1 MAIDKNNEDVFLKG
15 AQVWF
20 NDLVNTVEIVWDFWK
35 GFQKFRGIDPCI
47 TVFGSARFK
56 EGNEFYELARSI
68 GKKLGENGYSVM
80 TGGGPGIME
89 AANRGAFEANAC
101 SIGCNIVL
109 PHEQNLNPYT
119 NIHVSFSHF
128 FVRKVMLV
136 KYSKAFILLPGGF
149 GTLDEMFETLTL
161 IQTKKIKNFPVVAVG
176 TEYWNELIPFV
187 EKSLLKHGTIDKED
201 LNLIKVTDDIDE
213 VMQIISS

>member
-80 TGGGPGIME
+80 TGGWSGDHGSGE
-89 AANRGAFEANAC
+89 Q
-101 SIGCNIVL
+101 GCL
-109 PHEQNLNPYT
+109 
-119 NIHVSFSHF
+119 
-128 FVRKVMLV
+128 
-136 KYSKAFILLPGGF
+136 
-149 GTLDEMFETLTL
+149 
-161 IQTKKIKNFPVVAVG
+161 
-176 TEYWNELIPFV
+176 
-187 EKSLLKHGTIDKED
+187 
-201 LNLIKVTDDIDE
+201 
-213 VMQIISS
+213 